1 VSTSTL
7 AATGDAKLSLS
18 GEALTRC
25 AITATTIIIFSF
37 RVSRGCDLRHRVA
50 DSVVDAVAAA

>member
-1 VSTSTL
+1 VRTSASASDEARFPL
-7 AATGDAKLSLS
+7 P
-18 GEALTRC
+18 GEALTRR
-25 AITATTIIIFSF
+25 AVTVITAIIFSF